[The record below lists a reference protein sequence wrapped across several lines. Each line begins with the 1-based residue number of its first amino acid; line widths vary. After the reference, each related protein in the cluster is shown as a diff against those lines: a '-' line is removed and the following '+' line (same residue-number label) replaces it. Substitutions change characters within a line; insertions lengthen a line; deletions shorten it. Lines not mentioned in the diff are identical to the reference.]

1 MTICFFRYLLLMS
14 EWWFLYEIFPLSCR
28 RWRAKCKSRIKR
40 QMRPSGRN
48 LPRWCGVTGCNNPF
62 GCRRCPSNPE
72 HKTCILL
79 KVVIYQSQTGRLQLN
94 YLSAG
99 LFPPLRGAYIGKR
112 SPYPISS
119 GVRPADSTR
128 PFLPAPPP
136 PPHPRRLAGKILSCD
151 LRRLIILLTDKPI
164 LPKLAPIDCVSADY
178 LWFEIFLSDNN
189 KTSQSDASDWLVF
202 ISSGYII

>member
-14 EWWFLYEIFPLSCR
+14 EWWFLYEIFPLSRR
-28 RWRAKCKSRIKR
+28 RWRAKCKPRIKR

-79 KVVIYQSQTGRLQLN
+79 KVVIYQSQTWRLQLN

-119 GVRPADSTR
+119 GV
-128 PFLPAPPP
+128 FV
-136 PPHPRRLAGKILSCD
+136 LASSHAARYGAYIWHATSGGLRGKYCLVICAGWLSCWRTS
-151 LRRLIILLTDKPI
+151 LSCQN
-164 LPKLAPIDCVSADY
+164 LP
-178 LWFEIFLSDNN
+178 
-189 KTSQSDASDWLVF
+189 Q
-202 ISSGYII
+202 